1 MDRRR
6 FLAIAGG
13 GIVLAAGA
21 AFATRITRT
30 PDQALIP
37 WSTAGSAYTEPRL
50 RALSYAILAPNPHNR
65 QPWMVDLSTPGQ
77 VTLLVDTD
85 RLLPHTD
92 PFNRQITIGLGC
104 FLEVMTQAA
113 AEDGFRVDLDLFPE
127 GSDGQALDRR
137 PVAVA
142 TFTKDAAVGP
152 DPLFRHV
159 LARRSNKE
167 PYDLARPVPTEVLAR
182 VQQAAVHG
190 TRTDFSNETDNVNAL
205 RALTHEAMRIEF
217 HTERTFKE
225 SVDLFRIGKSEI
237 EANPDGIDF
246 SGPMFETMHLLGLF
260 TRAGTLDPT
269 SAEFAQGEA
278 SVMATTDTAMAHLWL
293 TSAAN
298 TRVDQITAGRD
309 WVRLNLAATAEG
321 VALHPLSQVLQEY
334 PEMAA
339 LYGKAHRMLAP
350 GGGRLQML
358 GRLGHADPVAAKPR
372 WPLESRIVGS

>member
-225 SVDLFRIGKSEI
+225 SVDLFRIGKTEI

>member
-113 AEDGFRVDLDLFPE
+113 AEAGFRVDLDLFPE

-225 SVDLFRIGKSEI
+225 SVDLFRIGKTEI